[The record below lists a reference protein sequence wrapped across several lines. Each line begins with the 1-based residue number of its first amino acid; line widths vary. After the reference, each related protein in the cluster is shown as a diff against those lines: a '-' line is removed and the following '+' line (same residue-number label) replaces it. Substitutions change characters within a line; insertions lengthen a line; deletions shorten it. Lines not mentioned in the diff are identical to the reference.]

1 MLESLGLTVEPM
13 LESLGLMLESR
24 GLMLERLS
32 PHPASLPSC
41 RRQEEHFDLHYYWIK
56 KMMNPKR
63 RMRKNPKKQ
72 PLKQQKQLMM
82 KLLQQPQMKL
92 RS

>member
-1 MLESLGLTVEPM
+1 MLGSLGLL
-13 LESLGLMLESR
+13 LESRELMLES
-24 GLMLERLS
+24 LS

-41 RRQEEHFDLHYYWIK
+41 RRQKEHFDLHYYWIK
-56 KMMNPKR
+56 KMMNPNR

-72 PLKQQKQLMM
+72 PQKQLMM
-82 KLLQQPQMKL
+82 KLLQQPQKKL